1 MQFWGQNPL
10 RRGRWCGKGQR
21 IKESGPLPL
30 TGSRD
35 NDSVFVDQ
43 ARPGAQ
49 IEYRIQAEGTA
60 DDLAGRETGE
70 SNRLGDRMLSE
81 PRHCE
86 LKWFPRF
93 GVSGDANRESSRG
106 RVTEEVQG
114 PDRLTVRHE

>member
-49 IEYRIQAEGTA
+49 IEYRIQAERTA

-86 LKWFPRF
+86 LKM
-93 GVSGDANRESSRG
+93 VSAFWSLG
-106 RVTEEVQG
+106 
-114 PDRLTVRHE
+114 